1 MELVSTTTLLY
12 MALSVAGMVLSF
24 WLGRAF
30 ERSLW
35 MPGKG
40 LHLIGAGAEERVWV
54 VRHDS
59 KVPDFRS
66 REIKGWSELS
76 AVQRDQVLR
85 REGPPQSISQARDF
99 LYEIREDGAVTGSV
113 GPTEESGPGD
123 NGRYR
128 LSFDREGG
136 YTS

>member
-1 MELVSTTTLLY
+1 MDLISTTTLLY
-12 MALSVAGMVLSF
+12 VASWGAGVALAF

-40 LHLIGAGAEERVWV
+40 LHLIGVGAEERVWV

-59 KVPDFRS
+59 KVPDFQS
-66 REIKGWSELS
+66 RDIKGWSELT
-76 AVQRDQVLR
+76 AVQRDRALR
-85 REGPPQSISQARDF
+85 RDGPPKTIGQARDF
-99 LYEIREDGAVTGSV
+99 LYEIREDGTVTGSV
-113 GPTEESGPGD
+113 GPTEEEGSG

-128 LSFDREGG
+128 LSFEREGG
-136 YTS
+136 Y